1 MTAATL
7 PPPYRRVVAIA
18 GLSNL
23 ADGIRMAAFPL
34 LAFSVSS
41 SEAVVAVVVAAGEL
55 PGLLLGLW
63 AGGLADRVDRRRL
76 LQRVSALRVVL
87 LLALAALVVLDA
99 VSIVLVVAA
108 AFVLGASE
116 VLADNTTGVLV
127 PALVPHD
134 DLERANSRFV
144 GAKIIGNELVGPAA
158 GGVLFAAGAAVP
170 FLTNAGLLAVVLLI
184 LAGLPMVAGLAAPTT
199 SHDDPPRHL
208 DTLRAVWANPILR
221 TTSWTS
227 ALLAAADAAWFALL
241 VVFVG
246 DELGAGSAAFGLF
259 LAVGAIGG
267 LGGVAIANR
276 WPTAPL
282 VAVVSAVHGSMA
294 ACLLAL
300 GVVPTIPFTIAALV
314 VTSAGFALWNVF
326 VASVRQ
332 RATPSESYGRVEG
345 TYRTVVVGAALAGT
359 LAGGAVAQFTSVR
372 VLLVSCGCLVAA
384 ATPFAVAGFRRALRA
399 PDEPGDGCPRT

>member
-18 GLSNL
+18 GLSNV

-87 LLALAALVVLDA
+87 LLALAALVVVDA
-99 VSIVLVVAA
+99 VSVALVIAA

-116 VLADNTTGVLV
+116 VLADNTTAVLV

-134 DLERANSRFV
+134 DLERANSRVV
-144 GAKIIGNELVGPAA
+144 GAKIVGNELVGPAA
-158 GGVLFAAGAAVP
+158 GGVLFAVGAAVP
-170 FLTNAGLLAVVLLI
+170 FLTNAGLLAVVLVV
-184 LAGLPMVAGLAAPTT
+184 LAGLPMVAGLAAPTA
-199 SHDDPPRHL
+199 SLDGPPHHL

-221 TTSWTS
+221 TTSWAS
-227 ALLAAADAAWFALL
+227 ALLAGADAAWFALL
-241 VVFVG
+241 VVFVA
-246 DELGAGSAAFGLF
+246 DELGFGPAAFGIF
-259 LAVGAIGG
+259 LAVGSVGG
-267 LGGVAIANR
+267 LGGVVIANR
-276 WPTAPL
+276 WPTASP
-282 VAVVSAVHGSMA
+282 VAVVSAVYASMA
-294 ACLLAL
+294 ASLVIL
-300 GVVPTIPFTIAALV
+300 GLVPAASLTIGALV
-314 VTSAGFALWNVF
+314 VTSGGFALWNVF
-326 VASVRQ
+326 VSSVRQ
-332 RATPSESYGRVEG
+332 RATPPESYGRVEG
-345 TYRTVVVGAALAGT
+345 TYRTVVVGAALVGA
-359 LAGGAVAQFTSVR
+359 LAGGAVAEVTSVR
-372 VLLVSCGCLVAA
+372 VLLVLCGGLVAV

-399 PDEPGDGCPRT
+399 PDEPGDGCPST